1 MSQLIS
7 KYKDKLPKKI
17 IDDLT
22 EEFKKEK
29 LSDNYIKQ
37 ILEKCVEEYNSA
49 KIEPG
54 EGIGVVT
61 AESFGEPSTQMIL
74 RTFHFAGVS
83 EMNITVGLPRLIEI
97 FDAKKIPSTPVMKIS
112 LNKKYTISLN
122 KVKEV
127 ANKLKETKLVDIASE
142 FSLNLIES
150 QIEVKLERKKMQE
163 FNLATKDVVDAISKE
178 LKGIKVIQDREKVVI
193 ELQAKEEKLSDLY
206 KLKEKSKE
214 LHICGIKGVSQ
225 VLPLQ
230 IKDELVIFCAGSNL
244 KDALKFEEIDHSKLK
259 TNNVFEIAEV
269 LGIEAARQAIINE
282 AVKVISEQ
290 GLTIDMRHIMLLSD
304 TMTRNGKIMGVTR
317 SGITGKKESVLARAS
332 FETPIKH
339 IINAS
344 LTGERDPLRSVIENV
359 MLNQP
364 VPLGTGLPGLTAK
377 MKKKEGTK

>member
-1 MSQLIS
+1 MNELIS
-7 KYKDKLPKKI
+7 KYKDKLNKKI
-17 IDDLT
+17 IEDVT
-22 EEFKKEK
+22 EEMKKEK
-29 LSDNYIKQ
+29 LTESQIKQ
-37 ILEKCVEEYNSA
+37 ILERCVEDYNKA
-49 KIEPG
+49 KIEGG
-54 EGIGVVT
+54 EGIGIVT

-97 FDAKKIPSTPVMKIS
+97 FNAKKIPSTPVMEVY
-112 LNKKYTISLN
+112 LNPKYTTSLN
-122 KVKEV
+122 KVKEI
-127 ANKLKETKLVDIASE
+127 ANKVKETKLIDIGSE

-163 FNLATKDVVDAISKE
+163 YNLTTKDVVDAISKE
-178 LKGIKVIQDREKVVI
+178 LKGIEVMQDREKI
-193 ELQAKEEKLSDLY
+193 IIKLSTKEEGLSELY

-214 LHICGIKGVSQ
+214 LHVCGLKGISQ

-230 IKDELVIFCAGSNL
+230 INEELVIFCAGSNL
-244 KDALKFEEIDHSKLK
+244 KDALKLEEIDHSKLK

-269 LGIEAARQAIINE
+269 LGIEAARQAIIDE

-290 GLTIDMRHIMLLSD
+290 GLTIDMRHIMLLAD
-304 TMTRNGKIMGVTR
+304 TMTKNGRVMGVTR
-317 SGITGKKESVLARAS
+317 SGITGEKESVLARAS

-344 LTGERDPLRSVIENV
+344 LIGERDSLRSVIENV

-364 VPLGTGLPGLTAK
+364 VPIGTGLPGLTAK